1 MELIRGQLESEVKSL
16 CFKFLMEKFVNIT
29 IRTQAIVV
37 NVDRADV
44 WSSTLETFQRPNFS
58 TYDRIRA
65 KFTNYLGQSEE
76 KIDMGG
82 PRREFLRLLMSQL
95 QNSKVFTGPMMSRQL
110 TMDEE
115 GLKTFALHTLYIDF
129 T

>member
-1 MELIRGQLESEVKSL
+1 MRRQLESEVQSL
-16 CFKFLMEKFVNIT
+16 RFKVLMEKLLNIT
-29 IRTQAIVV
+29 IRTQAVVV
-37 NVDRADV
+37 NVDHADV
-44 WSSTLETFQRPNFS
+44 WSSALETFQRPNFS

-65 KFTNYLGQSEE
+65 KFTNYLGQSVD

-82 PRREFLRLLMSQL
+82 PRREFLRLLMSKL
-95 QNSKVFTGPMMSRQL
+95 QSSKIFTGPMMSRQL

-115 GLKTFALHTLYIDF
+115 GLKTYALPMFYIDF